1 MNKSGIPDAW
11 DDDWEAQADRGA
23 VEDDE
28 NHQQGGVSLQASQ
41 PLTKAERITQHEEA
55 NRKMWESAY
64 VCCSNTLSF
73 PSPAMPLL
81 PLLPLTLPSRD
92 ATPQTFHY
100 LEASNT
106 VPLTSTFKPQVK
118 VLSRKP
124 MIAKRDATTGMSQLS
139 MDDDDGEKDPKQ
151 PQPTAEEIRAKQKR
165 DLEEKQRRYDEARAK
180 IFGESNPSSRGS
192 SPGTVTPPRGES
204 RHSGRGRGR
213 GGGGGQRNNGGT
225 TNDGGR
231 LPDMRRVN
239 NQASSGRELYDPNFS
254 PKPDAMAQRRGGG
267 ESDGGSG
274 RGTTLRDDQY
284 QFQAPQPQPA
294 IRMPRGPDGTGRGGF
309 GFARRGGKES

>member
-1 MNKSGIPDAW
+1 MNRSGIPDAW
-11 DDDWEAQADRGA
+11 DDDWEAQADRAA

-28 NHQQGGVSLQASQ
+28 NHQQGGVSLHAAQS
-41 PLTKAERITQHEEA
+41 LTKAERITQHEEA
-55 NRKMWESAY
+55 NRKMWESA
-64 VCCSNTLSF
+64 
-73 PSPAMPLL
+73 
-81 PLLPLTLPSRD
+81 D

-106 VPLTSTFKPQVK
+106 VPLTSAFKPQVK

-124 MIAKRDATTGMSQLS
+124 VIAKRDATTGMSRLS
-139 MDDDDGEKDPKQ
+139 MDDDDSEMER
-151 PQPTAEEIRAKQKR
+151 PQRTAEEIRAKQKR

-180 IFGESNPSSRGS
+180 IFGQSNPSSRGS

-213 GGGGGQRNNGGT
+213 GGGGQRNNGAN

-231 LPDMRRVN
+231 QPDMRRAN
-239 NQASSGRELYDPNFS
+239 NQASSGRELYDPKFS
-254 PKPDAMAQRRGGG
+254 PKPDLTAQRRAGGDIDCG
-267 ESDGGSG
+267 PG
-274 RGTTLRDDQY
+274 RATTLRDEHHLL
-284 QFQAPQPQPA
+284 QAQQPQQA

>member
-11 DDDWEAQADRGA
+11 DDDWEAQADRRA

-28 NHQQGGVSLQASQ
+28 NHQQGGVSLQAAQ

-55 NRKMWESAY
+55 NRKMWESA
-64 VCCSNTLSF
+64 
-73 PSPAMPLL
+73 
-81 PLLPLTLPSRD
+81 D